1 MHLIETREDT
11 VISDAKNNSM
21 IFGLFNRANKSEN
34 DEDEESEKK
43 ANAARAK
50 VSEDIAKLENKTH
63 KEDMSDSEY
72 YFKNIVWRSVML
84 ATLDERCEYLQISA
98 DTKNLFAK
106 MTRREYHY
114 PVKKST

>member
-11 VISDAKNNSM
+11 VIGDAKNNSL

-34 DEDEESEKK
+34 DEDKENKAIAEEAK
-43 ANAARAK
+43 AA
-50 VSEDIAKLENKTH
+50 EDMAKLENNIH

-114 PVKKST
+114 PVKASVK